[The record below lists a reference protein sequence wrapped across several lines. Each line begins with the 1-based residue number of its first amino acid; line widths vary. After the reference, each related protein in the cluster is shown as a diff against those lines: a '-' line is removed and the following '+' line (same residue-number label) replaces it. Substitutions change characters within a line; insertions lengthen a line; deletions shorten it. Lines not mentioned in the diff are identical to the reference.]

1 MIPPE
6 LAATPHRTSAV
17 EVARELAVLLAFSL
31 AVAVTA
37 GPLKLGLGIPGHA
50 ALYRLPVLLLAGCRR
65 TPGFAVAS
73 AACGG
78 VLAFGWAG
86 FSGMNFAELLA
97 SAAVIEAFGL
107 GRRKRVGLPLLL
119 LTGLLAHIGKLLLK
133 VVAALVA
140 GMPLNRAGLPL
151 DATLALYCSFGLM
164 AGLTAY
170 GLLLGYRRALRA
182 TSQGQTW

>member
-78 VLAFGWAG
+78 LMAFGWGG

-107 GRRKRVGLPLLL
+107 GRRKPPKLLL
-119 LTGLLAHIGKLLLK
+119 VLLAGGLAQGGKLLVK
-133 VVAALVA
+133 VVTALVA
-140 GMPLNRAGLPL
+140 GVPLNRAGLPL
-151 DATLALYCSFGLM
+151 AATLALHCSFGLL
-164 AGLTAY
+164 AGLIAY